1 MALIYTDYF
10 QKSKVFLYPLLG
22 IGRKAKYVP
31 RQTYVCW
38 DDVYSTKDCK
48 LILEYKTK
56 QSKTFKLFAS
66 RFLDK
71 HVMYE
76 DCIEVSD
83 NSVIY
88 IFDLYKSY
96 KADYN
101 RFIKGNY
108 SQLSLGAKVLILD
121 FFGEADKAGE
131 YIHTFL
137 SPEDSFEAYAN
148 YFDID
153 EEVLFK
159 IGELCSKPDME
170 KETLIDNN
178 YSLYQLLKKSSIH
191 LTKQK

>member
-22 IGRKAKYVP
+22 IGRKATYVP
-31 RQTYVCW
+31 KQTYICW
-38 DDVYSTKDCK
+38 DNVYSTEDCK

-56 QSKTFKLFAS
+56 PTVAFKKFAS
-66 RFLDK
+66 RYLDK

-76 DCIEVSD
+76 DYLELSD
-83 NSVIY
+83 NKVIY
-88 IFDLYKSY
+88 IFNLFKNYKS
-96 KADYN
+96 DYD

-137 SPEDSFEAYAN
+137 SPEESFKAYAD
-148 YFDID
+148 YFDIE

-159 IGELCSKPDME
+159 IGELCSIPDMV
-170 KETLIDNN
+170 KETLIDNKH
-178 YSLYQLLKKSSIH
+178 SLYQLLKKESIH
-191 LTKQK
+191 LTK